1 MTKKELSQI
10 YYLLGEVKM
19 WQRELAKMQCESAI
33 KPQQITDMPRG
44 SGTSDPTARTVTSI
58 IHIEQIIEGK
68 LAEIQIQRERI
79 IKYIDGIEDSFMRQI
94 MFYRHV
100 SCMKWD
106 EVAAHIGG
114 DNTKETTRKAHDR
127 FLESN

>member
-19 WQRELAKMQCESAI
+19 WQRELARIQCESVI

-44 SGTSDPTARTVTSI
+44 TGVSDPTARTVESTV
-58 IHIEQIIEGK
+58 HIEQIIEGK

-94 MFYRHV
+94 MFCRHV
-100 SCMKWD
+100 SCMKW
-106 EVAAHIGG
+106 EQVAVEIGG
-114 DNTKETTRKAHDR
+114 DNTKDTVRMAHNR
-127 FLESN
+127 FLNEN